1 MRDLRLYKIPNI
13 FIVLFFFFISDVFS
27 QEVNIFPEHTSVF
40 QFGIDDIWNVTLT
53 NSSYPVE
60 VYLLATVE
68 NSDSKLL
75 VKLKSSDF
83 KLLPGIKRMNA
94 NSVGPVDVDLY
105 SNRIFKD
112 IDGKKFLLNGIYNFS
127 VSVFSSESNTVLC
140 TSSKEYEVLNIYQ
153 LGLISPLNG
162 VTVKDRF
169 PVFNWRSPDTEF
181 ADMKITYELIIAE
194 INDEQSS
201 REAILSNS
209 FTVKQNNI
217 ESVSFEYPIS
227 EIGLQ
232 NGKKYAW
239 MVKALIDDNIFSES
253 EIWEF
258 EYNESFDNAGVI
270 EEYFQEDKIKLPISI
285 SSTDEIKNDKTSKLT
300 NSNSDII
307 EGMSNLAD
315 NKISTSSLHRIY
327 FVKSAFQNDSYSSN
341 KLKAFN
347 KTQGISRSS
356 FQFLSSYSII
366 NYQYSTQ
373 KLLGSEL
380 PRNYFSLRFDPTFVF
395 FEIPISFNSYINTT
409 QSDSRQSINSFTLRL
424 EPRLLKDVIKRKTVE
439 NKRVKG
445 YLKFLSDFDALNIG
459 EVYPSYSKYTLN
471 GSKLTGVDI
480 EYNPGIFYLAFSG
493 LYNYKAVEEL
503 SFSRKILA
511 GKIGLGDKRENHFH
525 LTILKAWDDEYSLNE
540 DQIMSSLTPQENFLV
555 GTDGKLKLFDDK
567 LVVEGE
573 ISGSVH
579 TRDKTSAVIDD
590 GMVPEFLRFI
600 IEPKLSTS
608 VDYMFIIKS
617 TYDIEKTDTK
627 LSGTFKSIGP
637 GYVSLGAL
645 NFRNDIRGFK
655 IKLDQRLFERKI
667 QFSASM
673 ERERNNTGSFNS
685 RTETTDNYGFNLRFN
700 FKDFPYIIFDYRPN
714 TVTNNEEIDSL
725 LYDNRTS
732 VFTFMMGLNDF
743 SENFYNSSSL
753 LISTINSKSSYES
766 SDYRILNFVLSDNL
780 TFTKIPLSFAG
791 SFGYSFYD
799 AFSNSL
805 LLSVDLSGTYT
816 LFNKMNNTLG
826 FSFTD
831 ERDLSHKIGYYFSTS
846 VPLWELGE
854 LYLRAEQNLYRE
866 KVFEYGNRNDFILTA
881 TISKSWKL

>member
-1 MRDLRLYKIPNI
+1 MRDLRLYKISNI
-13 FIVLFFFFISDVFS
+13 FIVLFFFIISDVFS
-27 QEVNIFPEHTSVF
+27 QKVNIYSEHLPAF
-40 QFGIDDIWNVTLT
+40 QFNIDDIWNVTLT
-53 NSSYPVE
+53 NSSSPVD
-60 VYLLATVE
+60 VYLLGTIE
-68 NSDSKLL
+68 NSNSKLL
-75 VKLKSSDF
+75 VKLESSDF
-83 KLLPGIKRMNA
+83 KLLPGTKRMNV

-112 IDGKKFLLNGIYNFS
+112 IDGKRFLLNGIYS
-127 VSVFSSESNTVLC
+127 ISVFVLSSESNTVLC

-169 PVFNWRSPDTEF
+169 PVFNWRPPATEF

-194 INDEQSS
+194 INEKQSP
-201 REAILSNS
+201 REAILLNS
-209 FTVKQNNI
+209 FTIKQNNI
-217 ESVSFEYPIS
+217 ESVSFEYPNS
-227 EIGLQ
+227 EIELQ
-232 NGKKYAW
+232 NGKKYIW

-258 EYNESFDNAGVI
+258 EYNESFDNTVI
-270 EEYFQEDKIKLPISI
+270 IEKNFQAVKTKLPIEINSAEVLKI
-285 SSTDEIKNDKTSKLT
+285 NKTSQLTYSYTSKTDE
-300 NSNSDII
+300 
-307 EGMSNLAD
+307 MSNIAD
-315 NKISTSSLHRIY
+315 NKICIPTLNSNSLM
-327 FVKSAFQNDSYSSN
+327 KTAFQHDNFVSN
-341 KLKAFN
+341 KLKVFDR
-347 KTQGISRSS
+347 TQGISRLP
-356 FQFLSSYSII
+356 FQFLSSYSIV

-373 KLLGSEL
+373 KFIGSEL

-395 FEIPISFNSYINTT
+395 FEIPLSFNSYINTT
-409 QSDSRQSINSFTLRL
+409 QNDSRQSINSFALRL
-424 EPRLLKDVIKRKTVE
+424 EPRLLNSMINKKTRE
-439 NKRVKG
+439 NKEVKG
-445 YLKFLSDFDALNIG
+445 YLKYLSGFDALNIG
-459 EVYPSYSKYTLN
+459 EVYPSYSKYTIN
-471 GSKLTGVDI
+471 GSKLTGVDV
-480 EYNPGIFYLAFSG
+480 EYNPGLFYLAFSG

-503 SFSRKILA
+503 SFSRKMLA

-525 LTILKAWDDEYSLNE
+525 LTILKAWDDENSLNQ
-540 DQIMSSLTPQENFLV
+540 DQITNGLTPQENFLV
-555 GTDGKLKLFDDK
+555 GTDGKLKLFNDK
-567 LVVEGE
+567 FVIEGE
-573 ISGSVH
+573 ITGSVH
-579 TRDKTSAVIDD
+579 TRNKTDAEVDD
-590 GMVPEFLRFI
+590 GMVPRFLRFI
-600 IEPKLSTS
+600 IKSKVSTS
-608 VDYMFIIKS
+608 VDYMYIIKS

-655 IKLDQRLFERKI
+655 IKLDQRLFEKKI

-673 ERERNNTGSFNS
+673 EREGNNVGSFNS

-700 FKDFPYIIFDYRPN
+700 FKDFPYIILDYRPN

-725 LYDNRTS
+725 LYNSKSS

-753 LISTINSKSSYES
+753 LISTINSKSSNET

-791 SFGYSFYD
+791 SFGYSFND

-826 FSFTD
+826 FSFTN

-866 KVFEYGNRNDFILTA
+866 KVFEYGNRNDFIFTA
-881 TISKSWKL
+881 TISKSWEL

>member
-1 MRDLRLYKIPNI
+1 MRDLRSYKIFNI
-13 FIVLFFFFISDVFS
+13 FIVLFFFFNSDVLS
-27 QEVNIFPEHTSVF
+27 QKVNIYPEYIPAF
-40 QFGIDDIWNVTLT
+40 QFNVDDIWNVTLT
-53 NSSYPVE
+53 NSSSPVD
-60 VYLLATVE
+60 VYLLGTIE

-75 VKLKSSDF
+75 VRSETSDF
-83 KLLPGIKRMNA
+83 KLSPGTKRVNA
-94 NSVGPVDVDLY
+94 NSVGPVVDKY
-105 SNRIFKD
+105 SNKIFKD
-112 IDGKKFLLNGIYNFS
+112 INGKRFLLNGIYNISIS
-127 VSVFSSESNTVLC
+127 VLSSESNKVLC
-140 TSSKEYEVLNIYQ
+140 TSSYEYEVLNIYQ

-162 VTVKDRF
+162 VTVRDRF
-169 PVFNWRSPDTEF
+169 SVFNWHPPAIEF
-181 ADMKITYELIIAE
+181 ADKKITYELIIVE
-194 INDEQSS
+194 INEEQSP

-209 FTVKQNNI
+209 FIIKKNNI
-217 ESVSFEYPIS
+217 GSVLFEYPIS

-232 NGKKYAW
+232 NDKRYAW
-239 MVKALIDDNIFSES
+239 MVKALLDDNIFSES

-258 EYNESFDNAGVI
+258 EYNEGFDNSGVI
-270 EEYFQEDKIKLPISI
+270 ERSFQMDKTKLPIDINSAEELRI
-285 SSTDEIKNDKTSKLT
+285 NKTSQF
-300 NSNSDII
+300 SYSYSDITH
-307 EGMSNLAD
+307 GMSNLAD
-315 NKISTSSLHRIY
+315 NKIGTSTLYRNSII
-327 FVKSAFQNDSYSSN
+327 KTAFKHDNFISN
-341 KLKAFN
+341 KFKVFN
-347 KTQGISRSS
+347 RTQDISRLP
-356 FQFLSSYSII
+356 FQFLSSYSIV

-373 KLLGSEL
+373 KFLGSEL

-395 FEIPISFNSYINTT
+395 FEIPLSFNSYINTK

-424 EPRLLKDVIKRKTVE
+424 EPRLLNGIVNKKTRE
-439 NKRVKG
+439 NKGVKG

-480 EYNPGIFYLAFSG
+480 EYNPGLFYLAFSG

-511 GKIGLGDKRENHFH
+511 GKIGLGDKRENHIH
-525 LTILKAWDDEYSLNE
+525 LTILKAWDDENSLNQ
-540 DQIMSSLTPQENFLV
+540 DQITSGLTPQENLLM

-579 TRDKTSAVIDD
+579 TRDKTSANIDD

-617 TYDIEKTDTK
+617 TYDLEKTDTK

-655 IKLDQRLFERKI
+655 IKLDQRLFEKKI
-667 QFSASM
+667 HFSASM
-673 ERERNNTGSFNS
+673 ERERNNVGSLNS
-685 RTETTDNYGFNLRFN
+685 RTETTDNYGFNLKFN
-700 FKDFPYIIFDYRPN
+700 FKDFPYIILDYRPN

-725 LYDNRTS
+725 LYNSRLS

-753 LISTINSKSSYES
+753 LISTINSKSSYET
-766 SDYRILNFVLSDNL
+766 SDYRILNFVLSNNL
-780 TFTKIPLSFAG
+780 TFSKIPLSFTG
-791 SFGYSFYD
+791 SFSYTFND
-799 AFSNSL
+799 ASSNSL
-805 LLSVDLSGTYT
+805 ISSVDLAGTYT
-816 LFNKMNNTLG
+816 FFNRMNNTLG
-826 FSFTD
+826 FSFTN